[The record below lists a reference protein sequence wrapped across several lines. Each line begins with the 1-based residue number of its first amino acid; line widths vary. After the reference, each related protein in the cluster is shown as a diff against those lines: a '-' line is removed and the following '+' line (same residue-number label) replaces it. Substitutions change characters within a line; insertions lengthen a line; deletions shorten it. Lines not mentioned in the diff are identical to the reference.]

1 MARMA
6 RMAHQQ
12 TFTFS
17 HCQGTKATMMTT
29 KLCKTS
35 VSPDRLAPC
44 FSFQK
49 GSPESPLS
57 FHPTWSITIPH
68 DFCNANAWHHAGKG
82 TAALTPLASKKKIH
96 WPFLFRTKP
105 AGVGDLDSASSK
117 RELHIFSCMPLKH
130 VLHFVSSQY
139 LQPAARWFR
148 QWYGWNV
155 WIRKPCWKSRHT
167 NTRVRSNTTLLNLF
181 HWMQS
186 LLSQRALK

>member
-57 FHPTWSITIPH
+57 WKSYLKYHYSSRLLQHTH
-68 DFCNANAWHHAGKG
+68 G
-82 TAALTPLASKKKIH
+82 TMLARGSS
-96 WPFLFRTKP
+96 
-105 AGVGDLDSASSK
+105 AYAVGIQEKDTLAVFVQNKACRSWRRRWQLSRST
-117 RELHIFSCMPLKH
+117 LHIFSCMPLKH

-139 LQPAARWFR
+139 LQPAAARWFR

-155 WIRKPCWKSRHT
+155 WIRKPCWKSRRT
-167 NTRVRSNTTLLNLF
+167 NTRVRSNTTFLNLF

-186 LLSQRALK
+186 LLSQRTLK